1 MQGKLFCYSEKN
13 TTFAEYIPEKLQLLW
28 IIFLKSCIF
37 HCLYSKKVVLFCQEV
52 FMINRL
58 TAERIEAAAKSK
70 KIVILLGARQVGKTT
85 LLKSLFQN
93 SDSTLWLNGDELD
106 VQNLFAN
113 LSIDRFKAYLGKNRI
128 LVIDEAQRIEDIG
141 LRLKILADSLND
153 IQIFAT
159 GSTSFDLA
167 NRVNEPLTGRKR
179 EFQLFPLSFKELVSN
194 SDLLTEKRMIPHRLV
209 FGSYPEVVMSHGSET
224 EILKELSQSYLYK
237 DILSFEKIRHSDKL
251 IKLLQALAWQIGSQ
265 VSYNE
270 LAQICSIDSKTV
282 EHYIT
287 ILEQA
292 FIIFRLGTFSRN
304 LRNELKNNRKIYF
317 YDNGIRNAIIANFSA
332 VENRNDAG
340 ALWENYLISERIKKN
355 SYDGIIANTAFWRT
369 KEQQEIDYL
378 EEHDGNLCAYEFK
391 WSEVAAKKTRVPLTF
406 SRAYPNSKFSVI
418 TPQNV
423 EDFLL

>member
-1 MQGKLFCYSEKN
+1 
-13 TTFAEYIPEKLQLLW
+13 
-28 IIFLKSCIF
+28 
-37 HCLYSKKVVLFCQEV
+37 
-52 FMINRL
+52 MINRL
-58 TAERIEAAAKSK
+58 TAERIKAAAKSK
-70 KIVILLGARQVGKTT
+70 KIVILMGARQVGKTT

-93 SDSTLWLNGDELD
+93 SESTLWLNGDELD
-106 VQNLFAN
+106 IQNLFAN
-113 LSIDRFKAYLGKNRI
+113 LSADRFKAYLGKNKI

-141 LRLKILADSLND
+141 LRLKVLADSLND

-159 GSTSFDLA
+159 GSSSFDLA

-179 EFQLFPLSFKELVSN
+179 EFQLFPLSFKELTSN
-194 SDLLTEKRMIPHRLV
+194 SDLLTEKRMIPHRLI
-209 FGSYPEVVMSHGSET
+209 FGSYPEVVMSHGNEI

-251 IKLLQALAWQIGSQ
+251 IKLLQALAWQVGSQ

-317 YDNGIRNAIIANFSA
+317 YDNGIRNVIIANFSA
-332 VENRNDAG
+332 VENRNDTG

-355 SYDGIIANTAFWRT
+355 SYDGIMANTAFWRT

-378 EEHDGNLCAYEFK
+378 EERDGNLYAYEFK
-391 WSEVAAKKTRVPLTF
+391 WSEAAAKKTRVPLTF
-406 SRAYPNSKFSVI
+406 FRAYPDAKFSVI

>member
-1 MQGKLFCYSEKN
+1 
-13 TTFAEYIPEKLQLLW
+13 
-28 IIFLKSCIF
+28 
-37 HCLYSKKVVLFCQEV
+37 
-52 FMINRL
+52 MINRL
-58 TAERIEAAAKSK
+58 TAERIKAAAKSK
-70 KIVILLGARQVGKTT
+70 KIVILMGARQVGKTT

-106 VQNLFAN
+106 IQNLFAN
-113 LSIDRFKAYLGKNRI
+113 LSVDRFKAYLGKNKI

-141 LRLKILADSLND
+141 LRLKVLADSLNN

-159 GSTSFDLA
+159 GSSSFDLA

-179 EFQLFPLSFKELVSN
+179 EFQLFPLSFKELASN

-209 FGSYPEVVMSHGSET
+209 FGSYPEVVMSHGNEI

-251 IKLLQALAWQIGSQ
+251 IKLLQALAWQVGSQ

-317 YDNGIRNAIIANFSA
+317 YDNGIRNAIIANFST
-332 VENRNDAG
+332 VENRNDTG
-340 ALWENYLISERIKKN
+340 ALWENYLISERMKKN
-355 SYDGIIANTAFWRT
+355 SYDGIMANTAFWRT

-378 EEHDGNLCAYEFK
+378 EERDGNICAYEFK
-391 WSEVAAKKTRVPLTF
+391 WSEAAAKKTRVPLTF
-406 SRAYPNSKFSVI
+406 SRAYPDAKFSVI

>member
-1 MQGKLFCYSEKN
+1 
-13 TTFAEYIPEKLQLLW
+13 
-28 IIFLKSCIF
+28 
-37 HCLYSKKVVLFCQEV
+37 
-52 FMINRL
+52 MINRL
-58 TAERIEAAAKSK
+58 TAERIKATAKSK
-70 KIVILLGARQVGKTT
+70 KIVILMGARQVGKTT

-106 VQNLFAN
+106 IQNLFAN
-113 LSIDRFKAYLGKNRI
+113 LSVDRFKAYLGKNKI

-141 LRLKILADSLND
+141 LRLKVLADSLNN

-159 GSTSFDLA
+159 GSSSFDLA

-179 EFQLFPLSFKELVSN
+179 EFQLFPLSFKELASN

-209 FGSYPEVVMSHGSET
+209 FGSYPEVVMSHGNEI

-251 IKLLQALAWQIGSQ
+251 IKLLQALAWQVGSQ

-270 LAQICSIDSKTV
+270 LAQICSIDSETV

-317 YDNGIRNAIIANFSA
+317 YDNGIRNAIIANFST
-332 VENRNDAG
+332 VENRNDTG
-340 ALWENYLISERIKKN
+340 ALWENYLISERMKKN
-355 SYDGIIANTAFWRT
+355 SYDGIMANTAFWRT

-378 EEHDGNLCAYEFK
+378 EERDGNICAYEFK
-391 WSEVAAKKTRVPLTF
+391 WSEAAAKKTRVPLTF
-406 SRAYPNSKFSVI
+406 SRAYPDAKFSVI

>member
-1 MQGKLFCYSEKN
+1 
-13 TTFAEYIPEKLQLLW
+13 
-28 IIFLKSCIF
+28 
-37 HCLYSKKVVLFCQEV
+37 
-52 FMINRL
+52 MINRL
-58 TAERIEAAAKSK
+58 TAERIKAAAKSK
-70 KIVILLGARQVGKTT
+70 KIVILMGARQVGKTT

-106 VQNLFAN
+106 IQNLFAN
-113 LSIDRFKAYLGKNRI
+113 LSVDRFKAYLGKNKI

-141 LRLKILADSLND
+141 LRLKVLADSLNN

-159 GSTSFDLA
+159 GSSSFDLA

-179 EFQLFPLSFKELVSN
+179 EFQLFPLSFKELASN
-194 SDLLTEKRMIPHRLV
+194 SDLLTEKRMIPHRLI
-209 FGSYPEVVMSHGSET
+209 FGSYPEVVMSHGNEI

-251 IKLLQALAWQIGSQ
+251 IKLLQTLAWQVGSQ

-292 FIIFRLGTFSRN
+292 FIIFRLRTFSRN

-340 ALWENYLISERIKKN
+340 ALWENYLISERMKKN
-355 SYDGIIANTAFWRT
+355 SYDGIMANTAFWRT

-378 EEHDGNLCAYEFK
+378 EERDGNLCAYEFK
-391 WSEVAAKKTRVPLTF
+391 WSEAAAKKTRVPLTF
-406 SRAYPNSKFSVI
+406 SRAYPDAKFSVI

>member
-1 MQGKLFCYSEKN
+1 
-13 TTFAEYIPEKLQLLW
+13 
-28 IIFLKSCIF
+28 
-37 HCLYSKKVVLFCQEV
+37 
-52 FMINRL
+52 MINRL
-58 TAERIEAAAKSK
+58 TAERIKAAAKSK
-70 KIVILLGARQVGKTT
+70 KIVILMGARQVGKTT

-106 VQNLFAN
+106 IQNLFAN
-113 LSIDRFKAYLGKNRI
+113 LSVDRFKAYLGKNKI

-141 LRLKILADSLND
+141 LRLKVLADSLND

-159 GSTSFDLA
+159 GSSSFDLA

-179 EFQLFPLSFKELVSN
+179 EFQLFPLSFKELASN

-209 FGSYPEVVMSHGSET
+209 FGSYPEVVMSHGNEI

-251 IKLLQALAWQIGSQ
+251 IKLLQALAWQVGSQ

-282 EHYIT
+282 EHYII

-317 YDNGIRNAIIANFSA
+317 YDNGIRNAIIANFST
-332 VENRNDAG
+332 VENRNDTG
-340 ALWENYLISERIKKN
+340 ALWENYLISERMKKN
-355 SYDGIIANTAFWRT
+355 SYDGIMANTAFWRT

-378 EEHDGNLCAYEFK
+378 EERDGNLCAYEFK
-391 WSEVAAKKTRVPLTF
+391 WSEAAAKKTRVPLTF
-406 SRAYPNSKFSVI
+406 SRAYPDAKFSVI

>member
-1 MQGKLFCYSEKN
+1 
-13 TTFAEYIPEKLQLLW
+13 
-28 IIFLKSCIF
+28 
-37 HCLYSKKVVLFCQEV
+37 
-52 FMINRL
+52 MINRL
-58 TAERIEAAAKSK
+58 TAERIKAAAKSK
-70 KIVILLGARQVGKTT
+70 KIVILMGARQVGKTT

-106 VQNLFAN
+106 IQNLFAN
-113 LSIDRFKAYLGKNRI
+113 LSADRFKAYLGKNKI

-141 LRLKILADSLND
+141 LRLKVLADSLKD

-159 GSTSFDLA
+159 GSSSFDLA

-179 EFQLFPLSFKELVSN
+179 EFQLFPLSFKELASN
-194 SDLLTEKRMIPHRLV
+194 SDLLTEKRMIPHRLI
-209 FGSYPEVVMSHGSET
+209 FGSYPEVVMSHGNEI

-251 IKLLQALAWQIGSQ
+251 IKLLQALAWQVGSQ

-355 SYDGIIANTAFWRT
+355 SYDGIMANTAFWRT

-378 EEHDGNLCAYEFK
+378 EERDGNLCAYEFK
-391 WSEVAAKKTRVPLTF
+391 WSEAAAKKTRVPLTF
-406 SRAYPNSKFSVI
+406 SRAYPDAKFSVI

>member
-1 MQGKLFCYSEKN
+1 
-13 TTFAEYIPEKLQLLW
+13 
-28 IIFLKSCIF
+28 
-37 HCLYSKKVVLFCQEV
+37 
-52 FMINRL
+52 MINRL
-58 TAERIEAAAKSK
+58 TAERIKAAAKSK
-70 KIVILLGARQVGKTT
+70 KTVILMGARQVGKTT

-106 VQNLFAN
+106 IQNLFAN
-113 LSIDRFKAYLGKNRI
+113 LSADRFKAYLGKNKI
-128 LVIDEAQRIEDIG
+128 LVIDEAQRIENIG
-141 LRLKILADSLND
+141 LRLKVLADSLND

-159 GSTSFDLA
+159 GSSSFDLA

-179 EFQLFPLSFKELVSN
+179 EFQLFPLSFKELASN
-194 SDLLTEKRMIPHRLV
+194 SDLLTEKRMIPHRLI
-209 FGSYPEVVMSHGSET
+209 FGSYPEVVMSHGNEI

-251 IKLLQALAWQIGSQ
+251 IKLLQALAWQVGSQ

-292 FIIFRLGTFSRN
+292 FIIFRLRTFSRN

-340 ALWENYLISERIKKN
+340 ALWENYLISERMKKN
-355 SYDGIIANTAFWRT
+355 SYDGIMANTAFWRT

-378 EEHDGNLCAYEFK
+378 EERDGNLCAYEFK
-391 WSEVAAKKTRVPLTF
+391 WSEAAAKKTRVPLTF
-406 SRAYPNSKFSVI
+406 SRAYPGAKFSVI

>member
-1 MQGKLFCYSEKN
+1 
-13 TTFAEYIPEKLQLLW
+13 
-28 IIFLKSCIF
+28 
-37 HCLYSKKVVLFCQEV
+37 
-52 FMINRL
+52 MINRL

-113 LSIDRFKAYLGKNRI
+113 LSVDRFKAYLGKNRI
-128 LVIDEAQRIEDIG
+128 LVIDEAQRIENIG
-141 LRLKILADSLND
+141 LRLKVLADSLND

-159 GSTSFDLA
+159 GSSSFDLA

-355 SYDGIIANTAFWRT
+355 SYDGIMANTAFWRT

-378 EEHDGNLCAYEFK
+378 EERDGNLCAYEFK

-406 SRAYPNSKFSVI
+406 SRAYPDSKFSVI

-423 EDFLL
+423 EDFLI

>member
-1 MQGKLFCYSEKN
+1 
-13 TTFAEYIPEKLQLLW
+13 
-28 IIFLKSCIF
+28 
-37 HCLYSKKVVLFCQEV
+37 
-52 FMINRL
+52 MINRL
-58 TAERIEAAAKSK
+58 TAERIKAAAKSK
-70 KIVILLGARQVGKTT
+70 KIVILMGARQVGKTT

-106 VQNLFAN
+106 IQNLFAN
-113 LSIDRFKAYLGKNRI
+113 LSVDRFKAYLGKNKI

-141 LRLKILADSLND
+141 LRLKVLADSLND
-153 IQIFAT
+153 IQIFAM
-159 GSTSFDLA
+159 GSSSFDLA

-179 EFQLFPLSFKELVSN
+179 EFQLFPLSFKELASN

-209 FGSYPEVVMSHGSET
+209 FGSYPEVVMSHGNEI

-251 IKLLQALAWQIGSQ
+251 IKLLQALAWQVGSQ

-317 YDNGIRNAIIANFSA
+317 YDNGIRNAIIANFST
-332 VENRNDAG
+332 VENRNDTG
-340 ALWENYLISERIKKN
+340 ALWENYLISERMKKN
-355 SYDGIIANTAFWRT
+355 SYDGIMANTAFWRT

-378 EEHDGNLCAYEFK
+378 EERDGNLCAYEFK
-391 WSEVAAKKTRVPLTF
+391 WSEAAAKKTRVPLTF
-406 SRAYPNSKFSVI
+406 SRAYPDAKFSVI

>member
-1 MQGKLFCYSEKN
+1 MISRLSSESIK
-13 TTFAEYIPEKLQLLW
+13 
-28 IIFLKSCIF
+28 
-37 HCLYSKKVVLFCQEV
+37 
-52 FMINRL
+52 
-58 TAERIEAAAKSK
+58 AASKSK

-113 LSIDRFKAYLGKNRI
+113 LSVDRFKAYLGKNKN

-141 LRLKILADSLND
+141 LRLKVLVDSIDD

-159 GSTSFDLA
+159 GSSSFDLA

-194 SDLLTEKRMIPHRLV
+194 SDLLTEKRMLPHRLV
-209 FGSYPEVVMSHGSET
+209 FGAYPEVVMSHGNEI

-251 IKLLQALAWQIGSQ
+251 IKLLQALAWQVGSQ

-340 ALWENYLISERIKKN
+340 ALWENYLISERMKKN
-355 SYDGIIANTAFWRT
+355 SYDGIMVNTAFWRT

-378 EEHDGNLCAYEFK
+378 EERDGMLYAYEFK
-391 WSEVAAKKTRVPLTF
+391 WSEAGAKKARFPLTF
-406 SRAYPNSKFSVI
+406 SRAYPDAKFSVI